1 MPLRRS
7 PVEQP
12 VEKPRIAVFSGP
24 TATVMNSFPLV
35 TGDRAA
41 AKYGLDPILGEDGR
55 HLRFDVLRAQR
66 LAAPVRV
73 YVEQFSGHPLEA
85 DAAELYAP
93 PDGYVGPD
101 GSFRPERRSEA
112 DVPVYEVELRPE
124 DGLYLLPYMGRQR
137 DGRPWDSESAFPGAP
152 ADQSRQPYYPDASR
166 LFEEIDR
173 FDLDIEGLG
182 SQLSRR
188 AEFDFYRPAPSGGY
202 TKGLAAGRRS
212 DVGEGDI
219 PPERLGEDF
228 FPYRP
233 RHLRREPPT
242 ARLAHLTNEVQRVL
256 ATGRYAGGIWLDGS
270 PFVEEA
276 AYWLNLLV
284 DTSLPIACTQGDIG
298 ELSHRNIIDCVE
310 YICSRVWAGPDGRD
324 TIGVVAVIDEV
335 IYSSREVQKGD
346 ARPGGFVA
354 TGGHGGIVGTIGKPG
369 RPVITFRPARQHT
382 AGSSVRI
389 GELPAAVTGV
399 RAGAT
404 GAGEAVNVPVVD
416 GGQLRGDAIPK
427 VTIINFARF
436 DDGAADGSTEVE
448 ILARIEE
455 NLRSHPLAGFIA
467 VGGNPYGYVGPSRD
481 AAFRQAILRG
491 MPVVHVLR
499 GNAEGFGQALFAKQT
514 IAGGNLTATKARLLL
529 MACLLRFGSLPP
541 AADPDNPTAAEIAAI
556 DAALARFQAVF
567 DTH

>member
-7 PVEQP
+7 AAEQP

-41 AKYGLDPILGEDGR
+41 AKYGLQPLLGEDGR
-55 HLRFDVLRAQR
+55 HLRFDALRAQR

-93 PDGYVGPD
+93 PDGYLRAD
-101 GSFRPERRSEA
+101 GSFHAERAA
-112 DVPVYEVELRPE
+112 DEDVAVYEVELRPE
-124 DGLYLLPYMGRQR
+124 DGLYLLPYLGRQR
-137 DGRPWDSESAFPGAP
+137 DGGAWDGESAYPEAP
-152 ADQSRQPYYPDASR
+152 ASQSRQPYYPDASR

-173 FDLDIEGLG
+173 FDLDINGVG
-182 SQLSRR
+182 CQLSRR
-188 AEFDFYRPAPSGGY
+188 ADFDFFRPAPSGGY
-202 TKGLAAGRRS
+202 TKGLPASLRT

-219 PPERLGEDF
+219 PPETLGEDF

-233 RHLRREPPT
+233 RHLRREPPP

-256 ATGRYAGGIWLDGS
+256 ASGKYAGAVWLDGS

-276 AYWLNLLV
+276 AYWFNLLV
-284 DTSLPIACTQGDIG
+284 DTTVPIACTQGDIG

-310 YICSRVWAGPDGRD
+310 YIVSRIWAGPDGRD
-324 TIGVVAVIDEV
+324 TVGVVAIIDEV
-335 IYSSREVQKGD
+335 IYTAREVQKGD

-369 RPVITFRPARQHT
+369 RPVITFRPARRHT
-382 AGSSVRI
+382 YGSEVRL
-389 GELPAAVTGV
+389 GELPASVPGV
-399 RAGAT
+399 RAGGS
-404 GAGEAVNVPVVD
+404 GAVEAVDVPVLEA
-416 GGQLRGDAIPK
+416 GALRGDAIPK

-455 NLRSHPLAGFIA
+455 NLRSHPLSGFIA

-481 AAFRQAILRG
+481 AAFRRAILRG

-499 GNAEGFGQALFAKQT
+499 GNAEGFGQALFAKLT

-541 AADPDNPTAAEIAAI
+541 VADPDNPTTDEIRAI
-556 DAALARFQAVF
+556 EGALAKFQAVF
-567 DTH
+567 DSH